1 MQPCGGSSVTRGGAV
16 ALNKAMKGSAPEG
29 AAAASRSKR
38 IHVVQGEQYVTDDPE
53 AVLSTILGSCVAACI
68 RDPVAGVGGLNHF
81 LLPGGRGLGSGLHA
95 ERHGVH
101 AMELLVNALL
111 AHGARRERLEAK
123 LFGGGR
129 LIDGL
134 TDIGRHNAEF
144 AQRFLADEGIR
155 HVGGSLLGEHGR
167 KIQYWPVSGRARQS
181 LMERE
186 SIQVFDAER
195 RIRPVAPPAS
205 EGSVELF

>member
-1 MQPCGGSSVTRGGAV
+1 VTSISGDDL
-16 ALNKAMKGSAPEG
+16 AL
-29 AAAASRSKR
+29 AAARKSGQRT
-38 IHVVQGEQYVTDDPE
+38 HVVQGEQYVTDDPE
-53 AVLSTILGSCVAACI
+53 AVLTTILGSCVAACM
-68 RDPVAGVGGLNHF
+68 RDAVAGVGGMNHF
-81 LLPGGRGLGSGLHA
+81 LLPGGRAKGTDREA
-95 ERHGVH
+95 QRHGVH

-111 AHGARRERLEAK
+111 QRGARRERLEAK
-123 LFGGGR
+123 LFGGAR

-134 TDIGRHNAEF
+134 TDVGRQNAEF
-144 AQRFLADEGIR
+144 AERFLADEGIK

-195 RIRPVAPPAS
+195 RVRPIKPVAS
-205 EGSVELF
+205 SGDVDLF